1 MPKFPKLGVDQE
13 KRIIQG
19 LGGTLPRNS
28 FRANEAASS
37 MFRTATS
44 DPKSAAGFEAT
55 VASNAA
61 LTGEFRR
68 KRGAAERNRRLA
80 GNNGS
85 PGGFTRTSATAGDMI
100 AALPKFYDPKEYWQ
114 ISGIPWDV
122 QEEVQR
128 KRLYEWLRLWY
139 MTHYLIPTLIDIFT
153 RFPLVGLELSS
164 QDAKL
169 TQWYEDLFL
178 DRLDYQEFLVRLG
191 REYWT
196 VGQAFPL
203 ATFNDTLGLWE
214 REELLNPDDVVIKT
228 YPLIGS
234 SIFEIRPPKYLV
246 DLATTGRP
254 SQEYE
259 KLKRDWP
266 DLIDYLKKN
275 KNIPVSNQL
284 LRQVAFRINDWDLH
298 GTPIL
303 LRALRTLMHEEK
315 LSASQDAIAERL
327 YSPLILAKLG
337 LQDIG
342 DGTPWMP
349 GPAETEALRDD
360 LDMALS
366 SDYRLLVHHFGLDIV
381 NVFGRENMPKLGDDF
396 DRIER
401 RLFQLFGM
409 NPSLLSSPS
418 GNAQPYASSALQAE
432 FLNQILRTY
441 QGYLKKHYME
451 RAKIVAEANE
461 HYDYE
466 KKGTSRIPIME
477 EKIEYDDDGTPRIVQ
492 KHKLLVPEMNMKV
505 LDLRDEATQR
515 QFLSQLKQI
524 GAPISDETFM
534 IGMPSMFKD
543 ELEKS
548 QEEAVLK
555 TIAQQEAKI
564 EIYKICKARNLPI
577 PPDILAEVQSSQIEP
592 MSDEEKNMLDSQT
605 NPEVP
610 QPMGE
615 GGASP
620 APLGPGGGGAPGGMQ
635 GAPGGTTAPPAPEG
649 GAPAAQPM
657 GAGPRGAVPE
667 ISHERTPLRPP
678 ALMSRVTSKNED
690 GKEIILDKIVE
701 SKNKMG
707 ISFIDKRLASEQ
719 DHLYDDERDKEEQEN
734 VDNNDK
740 EHDSA
745 PNLKNMSVPELPHN
759 SLKTVDP
766 IEHSFGNS

>member
-1 MPKFPKLGVDQE
+1 MPKYRKLSASQE
-13 KRIIQG
+13 KQIIQE
-19 LGGTLPRNS
+19 LGGTLPRNP
-28 FRANEAASS
+28 FRAQETASS

-44 DPKSAAGFEAT
+44 DPRGATGFEAT
-55 VASNAA
+55 VAANAEI
-61 LTGEFRR
+61 TNEMRR
-68 KRGAAERNRRLA
+68 RRNSAARENRRLA
-80 GNNGS
+80 SIGS
-85 PGGFTRTSATAGDMI
+85 GGIPSRTAATAGDMI

-169 TQWYEDLFL
+169 TAWYEDLFL

-203 ATFNDTLGLWE
+203 ATFNDNLGLWE

-246 DLATTGRP
+246 DLATTQRP

-266 DLIDYLKKN
+266 DLIDYLRKN
-275 KNIPVSNQL
+275 KNIPVSNVL

-381 NVFGRENMPKLGDDF
+381 NVFGRENMPRLGDDF

-492 KHKLLVPEMNMKV
+492 KHKLLIPEMNMKV

-515 QFLSQLKQI
+515 QFLSQLKQL

-577 PPDILAEVQSSQIEP
+577 PPDILGEIQNSQIDP
-592 MSDEEKNMLDSQT
+592 LSDEEKELMPDENNTD
-605 NPEVP
+605 V
-610 QPMGE
+610 
-615 GGASP
+615 P
-620 APLGPGGGGAPGGMQ
+620 APMPDGSAPPAGAPPMPVGPGGGGGGK
-635 GAPGGTTAPPAPEG
+635 GGTTAPPPPEG
-649 GAPAAQPM
+649 MPPAAKPLS
-657 GAGPRGAVPE
+657 PDRGSVPE
-667 ISHERTPLRPP
+667 ISNERTPLRPP
-678 ALMSRVTSKNED
+678 SLMSRVTSKNEE
-690 GKEIILDKIVE
+690 GEEIIVDRIVE
-701 SKNKMG
+701 SKKKMG
-707 ISFIDKRLASEQ
+707 LSLVDKKLAAEI
-719 DHLYDDERDKEEQEN
+719 KELEEVSDIGN
-734 VDNNDK
+734 EEEKSTIPPLGNKGEFNI
-740 EHDSA
+740 
-745 PNLKNMSVPELPHN
+745 PHN
-759 SLKTVDP
+759 ALKTIDP
-766 IEHSFGNS
+766 VNDSVGS

>member
-1 MPKFPKLGVDQE
+1 MPKYPKYSADTQRKIVE
-13 KRIIQG
+13 G
-19 LGGTLPRNS
+19 LGGTLPRNPE
-28 FRANEAASS
+28 RANIAADDLFKRASS
-37 MFRTATS
+37 
-44 DPKSAAGFEAT
+44 DPRGPAGFEAA
-55 VASNAA
+55 VAANAEIS
-61 LTGEFRR
+61 GDFRR
-68 KRGAAERNRRLA
+68 KRTAAARENRRLA
-80 GNNGS
+80 SLGS
-85 PGGFTRTSATAGDMI
+85 GGLPSRTAATAGDMI

-139 MTHYLIPTLIDIFT
+139 MTHYLIPTLVDIFT

-164 QDAKL
+164 QDRKL

-246 DLATTGRP
+246 DLATTQRP
-254 SQEYE
+254 AQEYE

-266 DLIDYLKKN
+266 DLIDYLRKN
-275 KNIPVSNQL
+275 KNIPVSNVL

-466 KKGTSRIPIME
+466 KKGKSRIPIME

-492 KHKLLVPEMNMKV
+492 KHKLLIPEMNMKV

-515 QFLSQLKQI
+515 QFLSQLKQM

-555 TIAQQEAKI
+555 TIAQQEAKM
-564 EIYKICKARNLPI
+564 EIYKICKAKNLPI
-577 PPDILAEVQSSQIEP
+577 PQDILTEVQQSGIDPLTE
-592 MSDEEKNMLDSQT
+592 EEKQALPPESSG
-605 NPEVP
+605 EVP

-615 GGASP
+615 PGEAP
-620 APLGPGGGGAPGGMQ
+620 AAPLGPGGGGGGGMPGG
-635 GAPGGTTAPPAPEG
+635 GGGTTAPPAPEG
-649 GAPAAQPM
+649 APPAAAPITS
-657 GAGPRGAVPE
+657 GGGNVPAV
-667 ISHERTPLRPP
+667 SHERKPLRPP
-678 ALMSRVTSKNED
+678 ALMSRVSSKTDE
-690 GKEIILDKIVE
+690 GEEIILDKIVE
-701 SKNKMG
+701 SKNKLG
-707 ISFIDKRLASEQ
+707 LSFIDKRI
-719 DHLYDDERDKEEQEN
+719 EQEN
-734 VDNNDK
+734 QENEELADTNN
-740 EHDSA
+740 EGHEST
-745 PNLKNMSVPELPHN
+745 PNLMDPNPIDPHR

-766 IEHSFGNS
+766 IDHSFGNS